1 MSEHFDEAGW
11 TLNHLNAG
19 LLALALS
26 AVALFALVSA
36 PPADAA
42 RKGQK
47 APRVTAG
54 ADFAARGSVGE
65 AYVRGATPGLE
76 LLLVDEDGRIT
87 RIGEADSAGGEIFY
101 ELRPGRKFTVRAREG
116 DEVVGTRPFR
126 VLKLD
131 ANPKPAFYE
140 RRKLDLGL
148 NYVTMRDGVEL
159 AMTVRLPPGKT
170 LADGPFPT
178 VVEYSGYQTAAPGS
192 LIDSV
197 LSGTED
203 PLAPAGSTMV
213 GSLISPLL
221 DFAVVSVQMRGSG
234 CSGGGFDLFG
244 LPSIYDGYDAIETVA
259 AQDWVKG
266 KVGMVGIS
274 FSGIT
279 QLLTAGT
286 QPPSL
291 AAISPFSVTD
301 DIYSA
306 TGYPGGIF
314 NKGFAYSWISERAR
328 DALPSPA
335 GGQTWSRILSD
346 PTDPNYD
353 PRCAANQD
361 LRLQTRN
368 FESLIERNRF
378 RTPRLF
384 EKRAPGW
391 WMDRIEVPTF
401 LVGAFQDEQTGG
413 HFPNSLGKLRA
424 NRDTWITLMNG
435 VHGDALGPS
444 TLTRW
449 IEFLDLFVADE
460 LPGLPFEGSLNP
472 YLVAVTLYDL
482 TFGDALTPQPSTRFL
497 GMSVAEARRAFRK
510 DPRVRLLMDN
520 GAALPGSPGAIGAA
534 WDLEFDGWPIRSAKA
549 TPFYLARDGRLTRS
563 KPGRSGTASY
573 LGDPKARPPQT
584 LLGEAAE
591 NNGAWAAQPNYDWT
605 SLADGKGLG
614 FTTAALT
621 RDTVIA
627 GNLSADLWVRSS
639 ARDTDLQVTVAEVR
653 PDGKETLVQSGWLRA
668 SHRKL
673 YRKVSTALKP
683 VPTHLKRDAKPMP
696 KGRFAYL
703 RVPVFPVA
711 HAFRAGSKIRLNILA
726 PGGDRQI
733 WDFDTVEDGTITNTV
748 AFGGRRPSRLVLPVL
763 QGVDAEG
770 TPLPAPTAL
779 RGQPSR
785 DYFPASNGG

>member
-1 MSEHFDEAGW
+1 MSEDLDQAEGP
-11 TLNHLNAG
+11 LNRLRIG
-19 LLALALS
+19 LLALGLAAL
-26 AVALFALVSA
+26 ALAALASA

-42 RKGQK
+42 EKGQK
-47 APRVTAG
+47 APKVTAG
-54 ADFAARGSVGE
+54 AGFTARGSVGE

-76 LLLVDEDGRIT
+76 LLLVDAKGRIT
-87 RIGEADSAGGEIFY
+87 RVGEADSAGSEIFY
-101 ELRPGRKFTVRAREG
+101 ELRPGRKFTVRAREDG
-116 DEVVGTRPFR
+116 EVAGTRPFR
-126 VLKLD
+126 VLKPD
-131 ANPKPAFYE
+131 VNPRPAFYE
-140 RRKLDLGL
+140 RKELDLGL
-148 NYVTMRDGVEL
+148 NYVTMRDGIEL
-159 AMTVRLPPGKT
+159 AMTVRLPLGKT
-170 LADGPFPT
+170 MEDGPFPT
-178 VVEYSGYQTAAPGS
+178 VVEYSGYQTAAPGN
-192 LIDSV
+192 LINVAVYGQQDR
-197 LSGTED
+197 
-203 PLAPAGSTMV
+203 LAPAASTMV

-221 DFAVVSVQMRGSG
+221 DYAVVSVQMRGSG

-259 AQDWVKG
+259 AQDWVERG
-266 KVGMVGIS
+266 RVGMVGIS

-301 DIYSA
+301 DVYSA

-328 DALPSPA
+328 DAEPSPE
-335 GGQTWSRILSD
+335 GGQSWSRILSD
-346 PTDPNYD
+346 PEDPDYD

-368 FESLIERNRF
+368 FEALIERNKF

-413 HFPNSLGKLRA
+413 HFPNSLGKLKR

-449 IEFLDLFVADE
+449 IEFLDLFVANE
-460 LPGLPFEGSLNP
+460 NPGLPFEGPVNP
-472 YLVAVTLYDL
+472 YLIAVNLYNA
-482 TFGDALTPQPSTRFL
+482 TFGDALLPEPSTRFN
-497 GMSVAEARRAFRK
+497 GMSVTEARSAFRN

-520 GAALPGSPGAIGAA
+520 GAAKPGSPGAIGAA
-534 WDLEFDGWPIRSAKA
+534 WDLGFGAWPIRSAKP
-549 TPFYLARDGRLTRS
+549 TPFYLALDGRLTRS
-563 KPGRSGTASY
+563 KPGRPGTSSY
-573 LGDPKARPPQT
+573 LGDPSARP
-584 LLGEAAE
+584 AE
-591 NNGAWAAQPNYDWT
+591 TVTDGSEWAAQPNYDWT
-605 SLADGKGLG
+605 PLADGKGLG
-614 FTTAALT
+614 FTTPALAE
-621 RDTVIA
+621 DVVIA

-639 ARDTDLQVTVAEVR
+639 ARDTDLQVTVTEVR

-673 YRKVSTALKP
+673 SRKASTALKP
-683 VPTHLKRDAKPMP
+683 VPTHLEQDAKPMP
-696 KGRFAYL
+696 EGRFAYL

-733 WDFDTVEDGTITNTV
+733 WDFDTVEDGTTRNVI
-748 AFGGRRPSRLVLPVL
+748 AFGNRRASRLVLPVL
-763 QGVDAEG
+763 PGVTAKG
-770 TPLPAPTAL
+770 TPLPGPTAL

-785 DYFPASNGG
+785 DYVPASNGG